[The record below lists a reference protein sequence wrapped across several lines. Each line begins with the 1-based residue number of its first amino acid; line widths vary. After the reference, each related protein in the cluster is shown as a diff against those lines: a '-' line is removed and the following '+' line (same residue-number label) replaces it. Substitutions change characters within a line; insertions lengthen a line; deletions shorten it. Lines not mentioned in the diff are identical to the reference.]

1 MLAYGGENFKLRP
14 VDIGEDECGRHQLE
28 TDGSRVHPPERGLAL
43 LRRRRFPTMPVA
55 ASLDACL
62 KRKPPML
69 NLDGFE
75 TSMTDIP
82 VKYIVDEN
90 DQKVAVQMD
99 IETFKKI
106 EEALENY
113 GLSEL
118 IKQSL
123 DEESLSLKEAKSF
136 YDSLEKPE

>member
-1 MLAYGGENFKLRP
+1 MTETRAGN
-14 VDIGEDECGRHQLE
+14 GRLSG
-28 TDGSRVHPPERGLAL
+28 TLPPLGVCDASEASVSNHAC
-43 LRRRRFPTMPVA
+43 VA

-62 KRKPPML
+62 KRKQPML
-69 NLDGFE
+69 NLKGFE
-75 TSMTDIP
+75 TPMTDIP

-99 IETFKKI
+99 IETFRKI

-118 IKQSL
+118 IRQSL

>member
-1 MLAYGGENFKLRP
+1 
-14 VDIGEDECGRHQLE
+14 
-28 TDGSRVHPPERGLAL
+28 
-43 LRRRRFPTMPVA
+43 
-55 ASLDACL
+55 
-62 KRKPPML
+62 ML

-75 TSMTDIP
+75 IVMTDIP
-82 VKYIVDEN
+82 VKYIGDEN
-90 DQKVAVQMD
+90 NKKVAVQMD

-118 IKQSL
+118 MKQSL

-136 YDSLEKPE
+136 YDSLEKSE

>member
-1 MLAYGGENFKLRP
+1 
-14 VDIGEDECGRHQLE
+14 
-28 TDGSRVHPPERGLAL
+28 
-43 LRRRRFPTMPVA
+43 
-55 ASLDACL
+55 
-62 KRKPPML
+62 ML
-69 NLDGFE
+69 NSHRLKN
-75 TSMTDIP
+75 SMTDIP

-90 DQKVAVQMD
+90 GRKVAVQMD

-118 IKQSL
+118 MKQSL

-136 YDSLEKPE
+136 YDSLEKSE

>member
-1 MLAYGGENFKLRP
+1 
-14 VDIGEDECGRHQLE
+14 
-28 TDGSRVHPPERGLAL
+28 
-43 LRRRRFPTMPVA
+43 
-55 ASLDACL
+55 
-62 KRKPPML
+62 
-69 NLDGFE
+69 
-75 TSMTDIP
+75 MTDIP

-90 DQKVAVQMD
+90 DRRVAVQMD

>member
-1 MLAYGGENFKLRP
+1 MPELRTSLPLFPKGFRVNAAY
-14 VDIGEDECGRHQLE
+14 
-28 TDGSRVHPPERGLAL
+28 
-43 LRRRRFPTMPVA
+43 
-55 ASLDACL
+55 L
-62 KRKPPML
+62 KRKEPML
-69 NLDGFE
+69 NCDRFKNP
-75 TSMTDIP
+75 MADIP

-90 DQKVAVQMD
+90 DRRVAVQMD

-113 GLSEL
+113 GLTEL

-136 YDSLEKPE
+136 YDSLEKSE

>member
-1 MLAYGGENFKLRP
+1 ML
-14 VDIGEDECGRHQLE
+14 D
-28 TDGSRVHPPERGLAL
+28 
-43 LRRRRFPTMPVA
+43 
-55 ASLDACL
+55 
-62 KRKPPML
+62 
-69 NLDGFE
+69 LDGFE
-75 TSMTDIP
+75 TVMTDIP

-90 DQKVAVQMD
+90 DRKVAVQMD

-113 GLSEL
+113 GLSEPM
-118 IKQSL
+118 KQSL

>member
-1 MLAYGGENFKLRP
+1 
-14 VDIGEDECGRHQLE
+14 
-28 TDGSRVHPPERGLAL
+28 
-43 LRRRRFPTMPVA
+43 
-55 ASLDACL
+55 
-62 KRKPPML
+62 
-69 NLDGFE
+69 
-75 TSMTDIP
+75 MTDIP

-99 IETFKKI
+99 IETFRKI

-118 IKQSL
+118 IRQSL